1 MKTLL
6 FLLLSFI
13 GFAQTQLP
21 DSIFLVDGRS
31 AACLITEVENDKIHF
46 IYNNGIEEFIILKA
60 LNRIYM
66 QDYGNVFSQ
75 NTGFT
80 KDINELSLFSE
91 NRLEKFN
98 AEKQT
103 RADLN
108 RIDLEK
114 NILQSKMDDPE
125 SNLTGSTN
133 LQVIKPGTNINKW
146 SFGVLYIPYFSG
158 NIYKMYYT
166 GASQYPYDLYSNS
179 INQINLEAQLA
190 YAVLPQL
197 RITFDA
203 GYSAL
208 IREENSAA
216 HYRSI
221 NDPYYNYDR
230 GNENINGLKLL
241 DFNIGAKYYFQNFIS
256 NKVSVYAIFGFGKQF
271 AFSEIKDK
279 DLYIT
284 PNPDD
289 ISEDNSEEFNEEI
302 NSPWHFNFGFGA
314 EYFFNE
320 SLSLTSNI
328 KLLYSTHTGTF
339 ESRTVN
345 LSYSQTYKQEYS
357 LKEFVTRIGLGFNFY
372 F

>member
-1 MKTLL
+1 MKALS

-31 AACLITEVENDKIHF
+31 AACLISQVDNDKIHF
-46 IYNNGIEEFIILKA
+46 IYNNGMEEFIILKA
-60 LNRIYM
+60 LKRIYM
-66 QDYGNVFSQ
+66 QDYGNIYSQ

-91 NRLEKFN
+91 DRLEKIN
-98 AEKQT
+98 SEKQT
-103 RADLN
+103 RAELK

-114 NILQSKMDDPE
+114 NMLQATIDGPE
-125 SNLTGSTN
+125 SNVTGSTN
-133 LQVIKPGTNINKW
+133 LSVIKPGTNFNKW

-158 NIYKMYYT
+158 NIYRMLYT
-166 GASQYPYDLYSNS
+166 GSSTYPYDLYSNS

-203 GYSAL
+203 GYSAT
-208 IREENSAA
+208 IQEVNSEA
-216 HYRSI
+216 HYRSV
-221 NDPYYNYDR
+221 NEPYYNYDH
-230 GNENINGLKLL
+230 GNETINGLKLL

-256 NKVSVYAIFGFGKQF
+256 NKVSVYAIFGFGKQLAF
-271 AFSEIKDK
+271 AEIKDK
-279 DLYIT
+279 DLYII
-284 PNPDD
+284 PNPDE
-289 ISEDNSEEFNEEI
+289 IYETNEEEFDEEI

-328 KLLYSTHTGTF
+328 KVLYSTHTGTF
-339 ESRTVN
+339 ESRTLN
-345 LSYSQTYKQEYS
+345 SNYSQTYRREYS
-357 LKEFVTRIGLGFNFY
+357 LKEFVTRIGIGLNFY